1 MSQRAGSVKL
11 GSRRRWCMV
20 RSPPLDDDSSACSFR
35 VRLAGSDRTIAPAGL
50 MCGRRCPLSDGPNTT
65 TTTTGVVRWRAV
77 DYRSADD
84 PARGRRRREK
94 VTFGLD
100 TASAS
105 GVGKRRDARAA
116 GPAPGVWGSERDDFW
131 NPSWVRLCLLVGGFK
146 VFFFSARKVW
156 VFFLSRWVA
165 SAWQG
170 LWAEAASGSINT
182 KNFVGQEAE
191 GSSNL
196 SGCGG
201 SE

>member
-146 VFFFSARKVW
+146 VFFFQCKEGMGLLLIAVGCFSLARPMGRGGLGIDQYKELRRTRSRGLVKPQW
-156 VFFLSRWVA
+156 VRR
-165 SAWQG
+165 
-170 LWAEAASGSINT
+170 
-182 KNFVGQEAE
+182 K
-191 GSSNL
+191 
-196 SGCGG
+196 
-201 SE
+201 